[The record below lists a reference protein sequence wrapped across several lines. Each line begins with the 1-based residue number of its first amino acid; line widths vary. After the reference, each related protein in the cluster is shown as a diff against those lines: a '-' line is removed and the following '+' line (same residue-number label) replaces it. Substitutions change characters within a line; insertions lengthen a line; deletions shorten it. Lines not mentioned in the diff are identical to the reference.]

1 VRALSAARILKAWE
15 RGRNRSS
22 VEKALA
28 LLSAALPERSA
39 AELADLSLGE
49 RDVLLLELRERTLGT
64 DLKGYTECPQCRV
77 VIDFTLLVDDVRVG
91 LPLRREEHLV
101 TAEGFEVRFRI
112 PTSRD
117 LGAAQDC
124 RSVEEARALLL
135 RRCVLSARR
144 GDSEIDAASLPESV
158 AEEIAAHIEADD
170 PQAEMPL
177 SLSCAAC
184 SHQWLILLDIAA
196 FFWSELS
203 ALAERLLYDVHTLAR
218 FYGWSEADILAMS
231 AARRQFYLNQA
242 TAR

>member
-1 VRALSAARILKAWE
+1 VRGLSAARILKAWE
-15 RGRNRSS
+15 RGRNRTS

-49 RDVLLLELRERTLGT
+49 RDVLLLDIRERTLGT
-64 DLKGYTECPQCRV
+64 DLKGYTECPQCHV
-77 VIDFTLLVDDVRVG
+77 TIDFTLLVEDVRVG

-101 TAEGFEVRFRI
+101 TDGGFEIRFRI

-117 LGAAQDC
+117 LGAAQEC
-124 RSVEEARALLL
+124 RSVEEARVLLL
-135 RRCVLSARR
+135 RRCVLSARQGGR
-144 GDSEIDAASLPESV
+144 EIDPAALPESV
-158 AEEIAAHIEADD
+158 AQEIAGRMETDD

-184 SHQWLILLDIAA
+184 GHQWLILLDVAA

-231 AARRQFYLNQA
+231 AARRQFFLNQA